1 MKITNELKTRNID
14 FLKIES
20 VKEHFP
26 SHRMQIS
33 VETENL
39 HANFNNY
46 IWLSEADIGQFLMEL
61 ETLDKCRAG
70 HAVLESMSPGE
81 LKLTFQAIDSLGH
94 LSVALYYKKE
104 DRIDKDYSYDIKVE
118 FQIDPTSL
126 PTVRNEL
133 LELIK

>member
-1 MKITNELKTRNID
+1 MKITNELKTRKID
-14 FLKIES
+14 FIKIES

-26 SHRMQIS
+26 SHSIQIR
-33 VETENL
+33 VKTENI
-39 HANFNNY
+39 HADFNNY
-46 IWLSEADIGQFLMEL
+46 IWLSEADIDKFLIDL
-61 ETLDKCRAG
+61 EALDKYRSG

-81 LKLTFQAIDSLGH
+81 LMLTFHAIDSLGH
-94 LSVALYYKKE
+94 LSVTLYYKKE
-104 DRIDKDYSYDIKVE
+104 DRIDKDYSHEIKVE